1 MNSIKVIK
9 TKATVLQQFLIL
21 CLMVVILTC
30 DQVSAQ
36 SCRQYFEYYSLSK
49 DELKSLQDLAYAEIN
64 ANGIQKPNE
73 RLARLSQINELKKIF
88 AHYGISNSV
97 YIKVL
102 REVYHLIT
110 LENFVDTAR
119 KQNTRQQR
127 ETFEQ
132 LFEQKT
138 QQEEEINSL
147 LEKYDVQTLTEALY
161 KASSNDN
168 ANDIV
173 KILETS
179 YLFEKLDLAS
189 RDGYGTV
196 LHIAAEYGSA
206 ELVKSLVYG
215 GLDVNDNKF
224 ALSKQTPLDRSYSNK
239 DNFFTLLE
247 LKGKSSDAGDLL
259 RSALMYDKTDFDVL
273 MYLIQH
279 IINVND
285 MRGSLVRLPL
295 LFYMVECIQIRA
307 KKIGAQDISVQDA
320 QLLQALL
327 DKGANPFRMAIYD
340 GIFPMEDLRYLTIYS
355 LIKEAQAKWV
365 AAHKDP

>member
-9 TKATVLQQFLIL
+9 TKATFLQQFLIL

-36 SCRQYFEYYSLSK
+36 SCQQYFEFHSLTSA
-49 DELKSLQDLAYAEIN
+49 ERRGLQDLAYAEIN

-110 LENFVDTAR
+110 LENFVDTSH
-119 KQNTRQQR
+119 KQSTIQLRVELEQFLELKAQQ
-127 ETFEQ
+127 
-132 LFEQKT
+132 
-138 QQEEEINSL
+138 EEINSL

-168 ANDIV
+168 TNDIV

-247 LKGKSSDAGDLL
+247 LKGKSGDAGDLL

-273 MYLIQH
+273 MYLIQNM
-279 IINVND
+279 INVND

>member
-1 MNSIKVIK
+1 
-9 TKATVLQQFLIL
+9 
-21 CLMVVILTC
+21 MVVILTC

-36 SCRQYFEYYSLSK
+36 SCQQYFEYYSLTSA
-49 DELKSLQDLAYAEIN
+49 ERRGLQDLAYAEIN
-64 ANGIQKPNE
+64 ANGILKPNE

-97 YIKVL
+97 YIRVL
-102 REVYHLIT
+102 REVYRLIT
-110 LENFVDTAR
+110 LESFVDTAR
-119 KQNTRQQR
+119 KQNTIQLRVELEQFLELKAQQ
-127 ETFEQ
+127 
-132 LFEQKT
+132 
-138 QQEEEINSL
+138 EEINSL

-279 IINVND
+279 MINVND

-295 LFYMVECIQIRA
+295 LFYLVECIQIRA

-340 GIFPMEDLRYLTIYS
+340 GIFPMEDLRYPTIHS